1 MVYTQRVYNV
11 IGSPKQDPRLPSSSA
26 ADPVCLIEIVEKG
39 AHTIKEGALIPR
51 FIRSIKVDRIKD
63 SPVGVI
69 TFTEPLEV
77 LSCAVLN
84 GGSSVAEAAFIME
97 VPKDFD
103 CDDYMGYIGYV
114 RDALGLPD
122 NSVGMM
128 TAAEV
133 DHVFNV
139 KTSTFRGKEATAFAT
154 AGLANHVIAGEEL
167 LDYDA
172 KTEVSIRRM
181 NALRPGTIN
190 IGVISPRPLTT
201 EAKVN
206 LMIPLVEAKTLA
218 MRRQGFLETGTTSDS
233 MAVFCPVG
241 DDREMWAGTGSDLGI
256 AAARAVSDAVQ
267 WSLKAR
273 DEHPSPLRPDDV
285 LNRLGMDR
293 ESLYAKYAGDSDRER
308 FMKGLD
314 KLFSRAEIVS
324 ALDIAYTMA
333 FRADSV
339 ADDGS
344 EVYLE
349 TVKGMIACTL
359 GSKKIPKGH
368 LMDAVLAMIAD
379 KASKY

>member
-1 MVYTQRVYNV
+1 M
-11 IGSPKQDPRLPSSSA
+11 
-26 ADPVCLIEIVEKG
+26 
-39 AHTIKEGALIPR
+39 
-51 FIRSIKVDRIKD
+51 
-63 SPVGVI
+63 I

-103 CDDYMGYIGYV
+103 CDDYMGYIRSV

-133 DHVFNV
+133 DYVFNV
-139 KTSTFRGKEATAFAT
+139 KTSTFRGTEATAFAT

-167 LDYDA
+167 LDYEA

-218 MRRQGFLETGTTSDS
+218 MRRQGYLETGTTSDS
-233 MAVFCPVG
+233 MAVFCPKG
-241 DDREMWAGTGSDLGI
+241 DCRESWTGTGSDIGI
-256 AAARAVSDAVQ
+256 ATARAVIDSVGWA
-267 WSLKAR
+267 LRKR
-273 DEHPSPLRPDDV
+273 NEHPMPLEPREALERMGLTEEYLYSSSDKSLSREEFGKRLDEV
-285 LNRLGMDR
+285 L
-293 ESLYAKYAGDSDRER
+293 SDQ
-308 FMKGLD
+308 KV
-314 KLFSRAEIVS
+314 AA
-324 ALDIAYTMA
+324 ALNLAYTVMY
-333 FRADSV
+333 RADSM
-339 ADDGS
+339 ADDGNTDCQKI
-344 EVYLE
+344 LKRMLCDAFD
-349 TVKGMIACTL
+349 VKDVSGKVVSGFVCNMILQSL
-359 GSKKIPKGH
+359 GNI
-368 LMDAVLAMIAD
+368 
-379 KASKY
+379 